1 MGHTSAFR
9 KPEADAPAY
18 VDTSREDAVRG
29 DLLTAGIRAPTLE
42 QKVEFLSRSSAYA
55 QPVTGVIRR
64 ETHMSC
70 VFLAGD
76 RVYKLK
82 KPVRF
87 AYLDFSNLGRREGAC
102 RAELRLNRRLAPD
115 VYLDVMPLTA
125 TPSGLAMGGDGPIM
139 DWLVV
144 MRRLDEAQ
152 TLEHAILEH
161 RVEPWQLDRLIAA
174 LIQFYRRAER
184 VFLSPAVHLRDWHQS
199 LSDNLRVLLDPGLGL
214 PSGLVRRV
222 ATVQRRFLSRQR
234 KALAARLCSIVDGH
248 GDLRPEHIWLG
259 DPVRIIDCLEFN
271 PRLRAVDPFDEIAFL
286 GLECRRLGAAWAG
299 QYIRRGIKRG
309 LLDGISEDLFL
320 FYCCNRAMLRA
331 RLAIAHLMEPKPRTP
346 EKWPRLART
355 YLAIA
360 AADAVRLERSLRIRG
375 GRPGPSPRRA
385 AGLPRREVARP
396 AGYQPYRARTRLP
409 AGRRVPHR

>member
-125 TPSGLAMGGDGPIM
+125 TPSGLAIGGDGPIM

-286 GLECRRLGAAWAG
+286 SLECDRLGAAWTG
-299 QYIRRGIKRG
+299 KYIRRGVSRG
-309 LLDGISEDLFL
+309 LPDGVSDELFL
-320 FYCCNRAMLRA
+320 FYRCNRAMLRA

-346 EKWPRLART
+346 EKWPHLARS

-360 AADAVRLERSLRIRG
+360 AADAIRLERSFKTRE
-375 GRPGPSPRRA
+375 GRPRPSPHRA
-385 AGLPRREVARP
+385 AGSLRREVARP
-396 AGYQPYRARTRLP
+396 VGYRPYRARAHLS
-409 AGRRVPHR
+409 AGRRAPHR